1 MLYLKVARGKYCS
14 HLKKLNNCSLHYKR
28 ITPDTFYEYISN
40 SQDNFSSS
48 RKLFE
53 MAIFGLNNTS
63 IQSACQLI

>member
-14 HLKKLNNCSLHYKR
+14 HLKKLNNCSLLYKR
-28 ITPDTFYEYISN
+28 ITPDTFYEYKYISN

-53 MAIFGLNNTS
+53 MAIFG
-63 IQSACQLI
+63 